1 MRKKNYKIHQ
11 VIKIE
16 KYCKVLYNNIM
27 ENQKRNK
34 PTVSATLTPEVIEM
48 LNELTKE
55 TGTNKS
61 SVISM
66 AITKYYK
73 DFKKK

>member
-1 MRKKNYKIHQ
+1 
-11 VIKIE
+11 
-16 KYCKVLYNNIM
+16 M